1 MRVSLVLA
9 ASLAP
14 LICAGTVHAITFA
27 PGSKPDPFA
36 QGKTCDAPQLAS
48 YGDYVRG
55 WSSKY
60 DLIFSPLDYPM
71 WIWRCEAS
79 GYVSFPHE
87 FGQFSEAEKSRI
99 AAYLAQANFG
109 PKLQAEHGGISEA
122 LLQHLEK
129 IYALRGHDDQFRAYL
144 MRYFA
149 WQYRAKPIADEYRKK
164 AFDLYLKMLQ
174 TGTLKGDGLLEAL
187 YILGFYSHKFGRID
201 EAKKY
206 FGQLKTV
213 DTIDPETKKPHRGAP
228 YLENLAKEV
237 LEGKADDKVRFANQ
251 MN

>member
-1 MRVSLVLA
+1 MRAASAILA
-9 ASLAP
+9 AALA
-14 LICAGTVHAITFA
+14 CASAAHAITFA

-36 QGKTCDAPQLAS
+36 PGKTCDAPQLAS

-60 DLIFSPLDYPM
+60 DLIFSPQDYPM
-71 WIWRCEAS
+71 WIWRCDAS

-87 FGQFSEAEKSRI
+87 FGQFSAAEKSRI
-99 AAYLAQANFG
+99 AAYLAQAKFG
-109 PKLQAEHGGISEA
+109 AKLQAERGGISEA

-129 IYALRGHDDQFRAYL
+129 LYALRDHDEQFRAYL

-149 WQYRAKPIADEYRKK
+149 WQYRAKPIADEYRKT

-174 TGTLKGDGLLEAL
+174 IGHLKGDDLLETL
-187 YILGFYSHKFGRID
+187 YILGFYSHKFGRVD

-206 FGQLKTV
+206 FDRLKTV
-213 DTIDPETKKPHRGAP
+213 ETIDAKTKQPHRGAP

-237 LEGKADDKVRFANQ
+237 LEGKADDKVRFRNEAN
-251 MN
+251 